1 MPHFEDSAS
10 IAEKSLA
17 APRRSA
23 VERDAHA
30 TRIRIKNRRKR
41 YLDLHPEYFKQPHLE
56 LAGRHTFQ
64 IFHCRP
70 FIPIHSLDPLLYD
83 RLIRRFQTAEERE
96 KEGRERGYSGVL
108 EANLVRSEAKLQA
121 LEHPD
126 PNSPLV
132 YGTAS
137 DGSIT
142 GVEQDERDR
151 VRSREEG
158 LERWAEVMELRF
170 LRGDDE
176 DFEYQ
181 NVDDN
186 EQYDDQGE
194 EERSKLDEYLQGES
208 EEFVGEGKPTGETG
222 VQDF

>member
-1 MPHFEDSAS
+1 MPHLEDVAS
-10 IAEKSLA
+10 IANKSVV
-17 APRRSA
+17 SQKTSSIGD
-23 VERDAHA
+23 DAYA
-30 TRIRIKNRRKR
+30 NRIRTKNRRKR

-64 IFHCRP
+64 ISHLRP
-70 FIPIHSLDPLLYD
+70 SIPIHFLDPLLYD

-126 PNSPLV
+126 PNNPLV
-132 YGTAS
+132 YGKAS
-137 DGSIT
+137 DGSIN

-158 LERWAEVMELRF
+158 LERWVEVMELRF
-170 LRGDDE
+170 LRGDDQ

-181 NVDDN
+181 DVDDN

-222 VQDF
+222 IQDF